1 MPVNE
6 HPTERPGF
14 AERLRVL
21 LDQSATDPEA
31 RITVK
36 ELSRRT
42 RAAGAPVSEP
52 YLYQLLDGRR
62 KNPSLAAVR
71 AIAAALGVPAAYFV
85 DSAEP
90 ESLPRQPA
98 SSDLADLE
106 DELRQ
111 LNPENFRQVRE
122 FVAFLLARQRL
133 RD

>member
-6 HPTERPGF
+6 HPTERTGF

-71 AIAAALGVPAAYFV
+71 AIAAALEVPAAYFV
-85 DSAEP
+85 DTADP
-90 ESLPRQPA
+90 ESSLERPA
-98 SSDLADLE
+98 GNDLSDLQ

-111 LNPENFRQVRE
+111 LDPENLRHARE